1 MSRQTYQVKP
11 GHRFGVGK
19 ALGPGDTVELT
30 AAEAQ
35 GFLDKLELVPEAK
48 RGELVV
54 NPTGDPAKT
63 GSETGDTDGTSDG
76 ETGDPTGDPKPSET
90 GDGTEKTEDPK
101 TTKGKKA

>member
-1 MSRQTYQVKP
+1 MSKQTYQVKP

-54 NPTGDPAKT
+54 NPTGDP
-63 GSETGDTDGTSDG
+63 DGTSDG